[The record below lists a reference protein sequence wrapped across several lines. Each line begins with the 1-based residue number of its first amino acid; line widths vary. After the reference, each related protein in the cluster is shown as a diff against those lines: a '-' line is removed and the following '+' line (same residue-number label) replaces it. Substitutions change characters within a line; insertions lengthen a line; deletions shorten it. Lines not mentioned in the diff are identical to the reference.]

1 MRRFDQDYIH
11 RSICG
16 LLHKE
21 ITVAHPTSMRYT
33 TLDKICERILAGW
46 DSCSRVFSGIGDV
59 LVRLSAQT
67 GGGNGPSSSHKALV
81 EVLWEEAKG
90 FLD

>member
-1 MRRFDQDYIH
+1 MRH
-11 RSICG
+11 
-16 LLHKE
+16 
-21 ITVAHPTSMRYT
+21 T
-33 TLDKICERILAGW
+33 TLDKICERIPAGW
-46 DSCSRVFSGIGDV
+46 DSCSCTFSGVGDV

-81 EVLWEEAKG
+81 GVLWEEAKV